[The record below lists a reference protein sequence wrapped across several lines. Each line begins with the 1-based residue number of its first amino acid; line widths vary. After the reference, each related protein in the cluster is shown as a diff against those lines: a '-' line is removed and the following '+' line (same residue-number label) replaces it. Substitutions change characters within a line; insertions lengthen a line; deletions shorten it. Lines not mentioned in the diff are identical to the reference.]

1 LTSSGL
7 MLSRVEASMKKI
19 YLTKNPAQT
28 KKLGE
33 TLATELL
40 KKTKGGKR
48 TKFSLSKEILTPH
61 HFLKKGDGYKNKMKS
76 GGGQKGA
83 LIIGLEGDL
92 GGGKTTFLQG
102 FAKGL
107 EIKEKILSP
116 TFIIM
121 RRFKIRVNSCSNLC
135 KFANFYHIDCY
146 RIKKP
151 EEILDLGFREAMSS
165 PRNIIAVEW
174 AEKIKKILPKDII
187 WVNFEFINKKNR
199 RIFVTGP
206 FV

>member
-1 LTSSGL
+1 

-28 KKLGE
+28 QKLGE
-33 TLATELL
+33 ALAAELL
-40 KKTKGGKR
+40 KKAKGEKR
-48 TKFSLSKEILTPH
+48 TEFSLSKEILTH
-61 HFLKKGDGYKNKMKS
+61 HHIFD
-76 GGGQKGA
+76 GGQKGA

-116 TFIIM
+116 TFVIM
-121 RRFKIRVNSCSNLC
+121 RRFKIRVNSYSNLC

-151 EEILDLGFREAMSS
+151 EEILDLGFKEVMSN
-165 PRNIIAVEW
+165 PRNIIAIEW
-174 AEKIKKILPKDII
+174 AEKINKILPKETI
-187 WVNFEFINKKNR
+187 WVKFEFIDKTTRK
-199 RIFVTGP
+199 IALKC
-206 FV
+206 

>member
-1 LTSSGL
+1 

-28 KKLGE
+28 QKLGE
-33 TLATELL
+33 TLAAELL
-40 KKTKGGKR
+40 KKAKGKKR
-48 TKFSLSKEILTPH
+48 TEFSLSKEILKTK
-61 HFLKKGDGYKNKMKS
+61 FS
-76 GGGQKGA
+76 KGA

-116 TFIIM
+116 TFVIM

-151 EEILDLGFREAMSS
+151 EEILDLGFREVMSN

-174 AEKIKKILPKDII
+174 AEKIKKILPGEAI
-187 WVNFEFINKKNR
+187 WVKFEFIDKTTRK
-199 RIFVTGP
+199 IVLKC
-206 FV
+206 

>member
-1 LTSSGL
+1 MKILTNSPG
-7 MLSRVEASMKKI
+7 
-19 YLTKNPAQT
+19 QT
-28 KKLGE
+28 KKAGE
-33 TLATELL
+33 V
-40 KKTKGGKR
+40 
-48 TKFSLSKEILTPH
+48 LSKEIIKTKL
-61 HFLKKGDGYKNKMKS
+61 S
-76 GGGQKGA
+76 KGA

-116 TFIIM
+116 TFVIM

-146 RIKKP
+146 RIKKS
-151 EEILDLGFREAMSS
+151 EEILDLGFREVMSN
-165 PRNIIAVEW
+165 PRNIIAIEW
-174 AEKIKKILPKDII
+174 AEKIKKILPKDAI